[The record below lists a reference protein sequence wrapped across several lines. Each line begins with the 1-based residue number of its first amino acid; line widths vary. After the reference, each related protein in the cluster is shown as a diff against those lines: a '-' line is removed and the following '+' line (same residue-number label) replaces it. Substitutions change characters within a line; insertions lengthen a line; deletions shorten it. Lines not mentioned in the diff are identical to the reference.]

1 MTYKEGNVI
10 MDKIYKTHYK
20 SSIGLIEITATED
33 IILQVEFSVKSDNN
47 AEKVPIILEKCV
59 AQLDEYFNGN
69 RKEFSVPFRING
81 TEFQEKVWKELL
93 QIPFGHT
100 VSYKA
105 IAVLAGHKNA
115 FRAVGNAC
123 GKNKIPVI
131 IPCHRVIGRNGQLTG
146 YGGELWRKEWLL
158 EHEQRVVSGN

>member
-105 IAVLAGHKNA
+105 IAVLAGHNNA
-115 FRAVGNAC
+115 VRAVGNAC

-158 EHEQRVVSGN
+158 EHEKALE